1 MCVCVLAWVCIEYLW
16 KKKQEMMT
24 KEGNWGA
31 ALSPQKR
38 EANFLRYALEFW
50 CWSWNSNTLT
60 TWCIELTHW
69 KRPWCWDWR
78 QEEKGTTGDEMVGSH
93 HGSDGREF
101 EWVPGVGD
109 GQGSLV
115 WCSPRGCKE
124 SDTTEWLN
132 WTELRILNYVNVS
145 LIQQIIIII
154 ITSFIWH
161 VELLCCLYAVKS
173 DSLRPHGL

>member
-115 WCSPRGCKE
+115 WCSSRGCKE

-145 LIQQIIIII
+145 LIQQIIIIRR
-154 ITSFIWH
+154 TSFIWH

>member
-78 QEEKGTTGDEMVGSH
+78 QEEKGTTGDEMVGWH
-93 HGSDGREF
+93 HRLNGHEF
-101 EWVPGVGD
+101 ESPSGSWWWTGRPGVL
-109 GQGSLV
+109 QSMGSQRVRHTEQLK
-115 WCSPRGCKE
+115 WPRRYK
-124 SDTTEWLN
+124 N
-132 WTELRILNYVNVS
+132 
-145 LIQQIIIII
+145 
-154 ITSFIWH
+154 
-161 VELLCCLYAVKS
+161 K
-173 DSLRPHGL
+173 SLRSHPLEGLRGETMVKDCIPLLRK